1 MAESGVGSTDS
12 SPDIFVSFFLCN
24 AKASKYQQEIATAK
38 NSDPHTIPDCEP
50 IIRSIA
56 TYMSNASA
64 TESGSKA
71 QPANK
76 VASCKTR
83 GLLWPRYTI

>member
-1 MAESGVGSTDS
+1 
-12 SPDIFVSFFLCN
+12 
-24 AKASKYQQEIATAK
+24 
-38 NSDPHTIPDCEP
+38 
-50 IIRSIA
+50 
-56 TYMSNASA
+56 MSNASA